1 MEHISCRPHG
11 LTVFFSLTKY
21 FWVLFIPILRTV
33 LALGFD
39 LENAFRG
46 FEADIAVILLLTL
59 NSLSRWLLCKITVSE
74 SGVELVRG
82 VLLKK
87 KISLSYDDMSC
98 LKIWQNPF
106 TALFKCCALR
116 IYTECDSQPA
126 VRLYCKA
133 QTADLL
139 SRTAVKDTAELQG
152 RCGLKKALLY
162 AVISSGSAGG
172 LLFLSAAMSAVGV
185 AAGKGL
191 SSIAAENIGYI
202 YEILQS
208 VPRLLIVGGITAF
221 VGWLTSFV
229 MNTLSVLFQRVYKGE
244 NRLFVMHGAVKRIIS
259 RTDARPDCLIL
270 SKSIFL
276 RKKGSLFMYRRGYGE
291 GKYDSNLLLVL
302 CGREEINGTIKS
314 LVGDI
319 RSAGEI
325 IRPAKSAAVRFVTVP
340 LVFFG
345 VACFT
350 SGLGL
355 SCGIFGDLRFFAL
368 FLPLPFLWRIICGAY
383 EWYCEFLADCGEKF
397 TIGYVRRSKKR
408 TAVFYKDRCGK
419 ISLTQNPFQ
428 RRRNTANM
436 RFYINAARRER
447 TLVRHTDLK
456 KCTDFAEACR

>member
-11 LTVFFSLTKY
+11 LTAFFSLTKY
-21 FWVLFIPILRTV
+21 FWVLFIPIFRTV

-46 FEADIAVILLLTL
+46 FEADIAVILMLIL
-59 NSLSRWLLCKITVSE
+59 NSLSRWLLCKITVSK

-87 KISLSYDDMSC
+87 KISLSFDEICC

-106 TALFKCCALR
+106 TSLFKCYALR
-116 IYTECDSQPA
+116 VYTECDSRPA
-126 VRLYCKA
+126 VKLYCKT

-139 SRTAVKDTAELQG
+139 SKAAASGAAELQD
-152 RCGLKKALLY
+152 RCTLKKALLY
-162 AVISSGSAGG
+162 AVINSGSAGG
-172 LLFLSAAMSAVGV
+172 LLFLSAALSAVGV
-185 AAGKGL
+185 AAGKGI
-191 SSIAAENIGYI
+191 SSIAVENIGYI

-208 VPRLLIVGGITAF
+208 VPRMLVAGGITAF
-221 VGWLTSFV
+221 VGWLTSFL

-244 NRLFVMHGAVKRIIS
+244 NHLCVMRGTVKRIIS

-276 RKKGSLFMYRRGYGE
+276 RKKASLFMYRRGFGE
-291 GKYDSNLLLVL
+291 GKYDSNILLVL
-302 CGREEINGTIKS
+302 CGRDEINSTIKS

-319 RSAGEI
+319 QCTGEI

-340 LVFFG
+340 LIFFG

-350 SGLGL
+350 AGLGL
-355 SCGIFGDLRFFAL
+355 SCGIFGGLWFFAL
-368 FLPLPFLWRIICGAY
+368 LLPLPFLWRIICGAY
-383 EWYCEFLADCGEKF
+383 EWYCSFFADCKEKI
-397 TIGYVRRSKKR
+397 TMGYVRQSKKR

-428 RRRNTANM
+428 HRRNTANM

-447 TLVRHTDLK
+447 TVMRHIDLE
-456 KCTDFAEACR
+456 KCTDFAEVCR